1 MYKKSTYI
9 KEPIHTTKGPTETIF
24 PNKAM
29 NLVIIITVSIPLL
42 NSKF

>member
-9 KEPIHTTKGPTETIF
+9 KEPIHTTKSPTGTIF
-24 PNKAM
+24 TNQAI

-42 NSKF
+42 NSKT